1 LIYKAFLAF
10 QPFQLPAS
18 SLQFEGSRPCPCLA
32 LALPLP
38 TGFRQKAEGFR
49 QKAKSRRQRAEGK
62 KKKSCRKLKKR
73 FDILKRPAILASLTS
88 ASD

>member
-1 LIYKAFLAF
+1 LLSSLRLQASALAKCLIYKAFLAF

-18 SLQFEGSRPCPCLA
+18 SLQFEGSRPCSCLA

-62 KKKSCRKLKKR
+62 KKKSCRKLKKE
-73 FDILKRPAILASLTS
+73 LT
-88 ASD
+88 D